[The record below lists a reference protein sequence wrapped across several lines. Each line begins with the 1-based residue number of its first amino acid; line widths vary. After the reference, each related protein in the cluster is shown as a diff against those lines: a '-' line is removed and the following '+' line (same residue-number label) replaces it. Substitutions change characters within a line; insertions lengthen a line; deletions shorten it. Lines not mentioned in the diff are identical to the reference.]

1 MTISRYNRRE
11 FMGVTGAALAGL
23 GASRAIAAG
32 APTAQVALV
41 GGQDPNL
48 VVVNAKVYTMD
59 PRMPRAEAFA
69 VSGRP
74 VLGGGLNRR
83 HQGIWPAR
91 TRRPSMP
98 RA

>member
-41 GGQDPNL
+41 GGQDPDL

-59 PRMPRAEAFA
+59 TRVPRAEAFA
-69 VSGRP
+69 VKAGRFI
-74 VLGGGLNRR
+74 GGRRNRR
-83 HQGIWPAR
+83 HQGTDRQEHADL
-91 TRRPSMP
+91 RRQ
-98 RA
+98 AA

>member
-48 VVVNAKVYTMD
+48 MVINAKVYTMD
-59 PRMPRAEAFA
+59 PRAPRAEAFA
-69 VSGRP
+69 VTGGRF
-74 VLGGGLNRR
+74 VGGRLNQR
-83 HQGIWPAR
+83 HQGTWPAR